1 MGVDLNVA
9 SLWEVVISTR
19 ALRRRKMLIKRGKKG
34 EREGM
39 VCQRKTSEV
48 LSVAEGKLQSDLG
61 REGEM
66 GHLETML
73 FFVDQTYGRETKVLQ
88 QT

>member
-1 MGVDLNVA
+1 
-9 SLWEVVISTR
+9 
-19 ALRRRKMLIKRGKKG
+19 
-34 EREGM
+34 M

-48 LSVAEGKLQSDLG
+48 LSVAEGKLQSYLV

-73 FFVDQTYGRETKVLQ
+73 FFVDQSRETKGVTANLGFPV
-88 QT
+88 TPNSALFGS